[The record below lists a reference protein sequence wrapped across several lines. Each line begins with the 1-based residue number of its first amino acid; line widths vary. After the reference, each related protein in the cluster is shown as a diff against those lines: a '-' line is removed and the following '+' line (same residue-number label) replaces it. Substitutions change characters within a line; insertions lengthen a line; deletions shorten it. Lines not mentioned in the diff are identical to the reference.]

1 MGAIER
7 SFGLTSRGGNAVPRS
22 PRTRRFAHRLLA
34 VAAVS
39 AVAGCQPTVKIEAP
53 SEPITI
59 NLNIKLD
66 ADVRIQLQREA
77 REDVRK
83 NDIF

>member
-1 MGAIER
+1 M
-7 SFGLTSRGGNAVPRS
+7 PRS
-22 PRTRRFAHRLLA
+22 PRTRRLARWLLAA
-34 VAAVS
+34 VAASVI
-39 AVAGCQPTVKIEAP
+39 AGCEPTVKIEAP

-77 REDVRK
+77 REDVKK

>member
-1 MGAIER
+1 M
-7 SFGLTSRGGNAVPRS
+7 PRS
-22 PRTRRFAHRLLA
+22 PRTRRFARWL
-34 VAAVS
+34 VAVS
-39 AVAGCQPTVKIEAP
+39 AVAGCEPTVKIEAP

-66 ADVRIQLQREA
+66 ADVRVQIQREA
-77 REDVRK
+77 RDDVKK